1 MRKLLFVFLLVS
13 TAALTSLK
21 AQQVYSGFFDFQFKD
36 DQLLLKVDRLE
47 DEFILIT
54 SVASGIGS
62 NDLGIDRG
70 KLGSTRLVQFKKSG
84 SKLFLIE
91 SNEDFRAVSDNP
103 KEVKA
108 VEEAFAH
115 SILWAGPILS
125 ETQGS
130 YTIDISSFLL
140 GDENNIISTLK
151 EKKQGKYTLDKK
163 RSLINAEQL
172 YAFPKNIEL
181 EVYLTF
187 EGDPSGSY
195 IKSVVPTPKSISI
208 KQHFSFVELPDDNY
222 VPRKFHPYAG
232 YFKKNYFDYAVP
244 IDQDIE
250 QRFIHRHRLQKVNPD
265 LDTSEVVEP
274 IIYYVDAGC
283 PEPIKSALMEG
294 AQWWSE
300 AFEAAGFLNAFQ
312 VKELPENAHPL
323 DVRYNVIQWVHR
335 STRGWSYGANVHDPR
350 TGEIIKGHVSLGSLR
365 VRQDFMIGQGILSP
379 YFISIEDNEPL
390 INLSLARLRQL
401 SAHEVG
407 HTLGLAHNFAA
418 SVNDRASV
426 MDYPHPYILQD
437 KLGNIQL
444 DSAYDDKIGKWD
456 IQAIKYGY
464 SHFPEGVD
472 EEEELNKILLES
484 KEMGLLFLSDNDARP
499 MGSAHPHAHLWD
511 NGSDP
516 IAELDRLM
524 KLRRNSLFRFGEFTI
539 PQGTPF
545 SELEKKLVPV
555 YLMHRYQVEAVS
567 KLIGGI
573 NYNYAVKGFNEVLNQ
588 PVDFATQDEALRILL
603 STLDAE
609 ELRIPQKIV
618 DLIPPAAMGYNRN
631 RESFKSHSGMVFDPL
646 MAAEAYTNFVFSLLL
661 HEERLNRID
670 VFDERLTNYLLTIQK
685 QLFEIKDIPAS
696 DQVFERIKQKSFIL
710 HLIKLRK
717 NPAIAQQVRASAAF
731 VLKNIKYLLI
741 PDNKKA
747 NTAHV
752 VLLQMLIDGSEK
764 EGEIELPAMIQLPPG
779 SPIGCG
785 H

>member
-1 MRKLLFVFLLVS
+1 MRKLLLSLLFLS
-13 TAALTSLK
+13 ALSLNEVYSQK
-21 AQQVYSGFFDFQFKD
+21 VYSGFFDFQFD
-36 DQLLLKVDRLE
+36 DDKLLLKVDKLDE
-47 DEFILIT
+47 EFILVT
-54 SVASGIGS
+54 SIASGIGS
-62 NDLGIDRG
+62 NDIGVDRG

-91 SNEDFRAVSDNP
+91 SNTDYRAISDNQ

-108 VEEAFAH
+108 VQEAFAQ
-115 SILWAGPILS
+115 SILWAGPIIS
-125 ETQGS
+125 QAQGS

-140 GDENNIISTLK
+140 GDENDIVTILK
-151 EKKQGKYTLDKK
+151 KKKQGKYSLDKK
-163 RSLINAEQL
+163 RSLVDGEQL
-172 YAFPKNIEL
+172 FAFPKNIEL
-181 EVYLTF
+181 EAYLTF
-187 EGDPSGSY
+187 KGEPTGAY
-195 IKSVVPTPKSISI
+195 VKSVVPTSKSITV

-222 VPRKFHPYAG
+222 EPREFHPYSG
-232 YFKKNYFDYAVP
+232 YFKKSYFDYASP
-244 IDQDIE
+244 IDQDIN
-250 QRFIHRHRLQKVNPD
+250 QRIIHRHRLQKVNPE

-274 IIYYVDAGC
+274 IVYYVDAGC
-283 PEPIKSALMEG
+283 PEPIKTALIEG
-294 AQWWSE
+294 AQWWSQ
-300 AFEAAGFLNAFQ
+300 AFEAAGFVNAFQ
-312 VKELPENAHPL
+312 VRELPADAHPL

-379 YFISIEDNEPL
+379 YFISVEDNEDL

-418 SVNDRASV
+418 SVNDRSSV

-437 KLGNIQL
+437 KLGNIKL

-464 SHFPEGVD
+464 SHFPEGAN
-472 EEEELNKILLES
+472 EEEELNKIMLES

-499 MGSAHPHAHLWD
+499 QGSAHPYAHLWD

-524 KLRRNSLFRFGEFTI
+524 KLRRNTLFRFGEFTI
-539 PQGTPF
+539 PAGTPF

-573 NYNYAVKGFNEVLNQ
+573 NYNYAVKGFNEVLNE
-588 PVDFATQDEALRILL
+588 PVEFAVQDEALRILL
-603 STLDAE
+603 STLDPE

-618 DLIPPAAMGYNRN
+618 DMIPPAAMGYDRT
-631 RESFKSHSGMVFDPL
+631 RESFKSNSAMVFDPL

-670 VFDERLTNYLLTIQK
+670 VFDERLTDYLLTIQK
-685 QLFEIKDIPAS
+685 QLFEIKNSPPS
-696 DQVFERIKQKSFIL
+696 DQVFDRIKQKSFIL

-717 NPAIAQQVRASAAF
+717 NPKISQQVRASAAF

-741 PDNKKA
+741 PDSKKA

-752 VLLQMLIDGSEK
+752 VLLQMYIDGSEV
-764 EGEIELPAMIQLPPG
+764 EGEIELPEMIQLPPG
-779 SPIGCG
+779 SPIGSF